1 MLSDSNILEL
11 QGEMELIYP
20 FHYNQLQPCSYDLR
34 LACDLKTIHGKT
46 IDLNDGDYTLKPNEF
61 ILGST
66 FERIS
71 IPNTISAF
79 VDGKSSLGRL
89 GIAVHITAGFIDAGF
104 EGNVT
109 LEIKNNSDKQFR
121 LSEGMLIGQL
131 IFFELK
137 SECMRPYGSDGLNNH
152 YQNSEGTILSK
163 YFYDNEEV
171 HKGGY

>member
-1 MLSDSNILEL
+1 MLSDRNILEL

-20 FHYNQLQPCSYDLR
+20 FHHDHLQPCSYDVR
-34 LACDLKTIHGKT
+34 LSDDLKTVRGKQ
-46 IDLNDGDYTLKPNEF
+46 ISLKHDDYVLKPNEF

-66 FERIS
+66 IEKVKLPS
-71 IPNTISAF
+71 TVSAF
-79 VDGKSSLGRL
+79 LDGKSGLGRK
-89 GIAVHITAGFIDAGF
+89 GIGTHITAGFIDAGF

-109 LEIKNNSDKQFR
+109 LEIKNNSDKQFK

-137 SECMRPYGSDGLNNH
+137 SECMRPYGSDGLNSH

-163 YFYDNEEV
+163 YEL
-171 HKGGY
+171 

>member
-1 MLSDSNILEL
+1 MLSDRNILEL

-20 FHYNQLQPCSYDLR
+20 FHHDHLQPCSYDVR
-34 LACDLKTIHGKT
+34 LSDDLKTVRGKQ
-46 IDLNDGDYTLKPNEF
+46 ISLKHDDYVLKPNEF

-66 FERIS
+66 IEKVKLPS
-71 IPNTISAF
+71 TVSAF
-79 VDGKSSLGRL
+79 LDGKSGLGRK
-89 GIAVHITAGFIDAGF
+89 GIGTHITAGFIDAGF

-121 LSEGMLIGQL
+121 LSKGMLIGQL

-152 YQNSEGTILSK
+152 YQNSVGTVLSK
-163 YFYDNEEV
+163 YGEDTID
-171 HKGGY
+171 

>member
-1 MLSDSNILEL
+1 MMLSDRNILEL

-20 FHYNQLQPCSYDLR
+20 FHHDHLQPCSYDVR
-34 LACDLKTIHGKT
+34 LSDDLKTVRGKQ
-46 IDLNDGDYTLKPNEF
+46 ISLKHNDYVLKPNEF

-66 FERIS
+66 IEKVKLPS
-71 IPNTISAF
+71 TVSAF
-79 VDGKSSLGRL
+79 LDGKSGLGRK
-89 GIAVHITAGFIDAGF
+89 GIGTHITAGFIDAGF

-152 YQNSEGTILSK
+152 YQNSVGTVLSK
-163 YFYDNEEV
+163 YGEDTID
-171 HKGGY
+171 

>member
-1 MLSDSNILEL
+1 MLSDRNILEL

-20 FHYNQLQPCSYDLR
+20 FHHDHLQPCSYDVR
-34 LACDLKTIHGKT
+34 LSDDLKTVRGKQ
-46 IDLNDGDYTLKPNEF
+46 ISLKHNDYVLKPNEF

-66 FERIS
+66 IEKVKLPS
-71 IPNTISAF
+71 TVSAF
-79 VDGKSSLGRL
+79 LDGKSGLGRK
-89 GIAVHITAGFIDAGF
+89 GIGTHITAGFIDAGF

-152 YQNSEGTILSK
+152 YQNSVGTVLSK
-163 YFYDNEEV
+163 YGE
-171 HKGGY
+171 

>member
-1 MLSDSNILEL
+1 MLSDRNILEL

-20 FHYNQLQPCSYDLR
+20 FHHDHLQPCSYDVR
-34 LACDLKTIHGKT
+34 LSDDLKTVRGKQ
-46 IDLNDGDYTLKPNEF
+46 ISLKHDDYVLKPNEF

-66 FERIS
+66 IEKVKLPS
-71 IPNTISAF
+71 TVSAF
-79 VDGKSSLGRL
+79 LDGKSGLGRK
-89 GIAVHITAGFIDAGF
+89 GIGTHITAGFIDAGF

-152 YQNSEGTILSK
+152 YQNSVGTVLSK
-163 YFYDNEEV
+163 YGE
-171 HKGGY
+171 

>member
-1 MLSDSNILEL
+1 MLSDRNILEL

-20 FHYNQLQPCSYDLR
+20 FHHDHLQPCSYDVR
-34 LACDLKTIHGKT
+34 LSDDLKTVRGKQ
-46 IDLNDGDYTLKPNEF
+46 ISLKHDDYVLKPNEF

-66 FERIS
+66 IEKVKLPS
-71 IPNTISAF
+71 TVSAF
-79 VDGKSSLGRL
+79 LDGKSGLGRK
-89 GIAVHITAGFIDAGF
+89 GIGTHITAGFIDAGF

-137 SECMRPYGSDGLNNH
+137 SECMRPYGDKRLNNH

-163 YFYDNEEV
+163 YGEDIID
-171 HKGGY
+171 

>member
-1 MLSDSNILEL
+1 MMISDKNTLQL

-20 FHYNQLQPCSYDLR
+20 FHHDHLQPCSYDVR
-34 LACDLKTIHGKT
+34 LSDDLKTVRGKQ
-46 IDLNDGDYTLKPNEF
+46 ISLKHDDYVLKPNEF

-66 FERIS
+66 IEKVKLPS
-71 IPNTISAF
+71 TVSAF
-79 VDGKSSLGRL
+79 LDGKSGLGRK
-89 GIAVHITAGFIDAGF
+89 GIGTHITAGFIDAGF

-152 YQNSEGTILSK
+152 YQNSVGTVLSK
-163 YFYDNEEV
+163 YGEDTIE
-171 HKGGY
+171 

>member
-1 MLSDSNILEL
+1 MLSDRNILEL

-20 FHYNQLQPCSYDLR
+20 FHHDHLQPCSYDVR
-34 LACDLKTIHGKT
+34 LSDDLKTVCGKQ
-46 IDLNDGDYTLKPNEF
+46 ISLKYNDYVLKPNEF

-66 FERIS
+66 IEKVKLPS
-71 IPNTISAF
+71 TVSAF
-79 VDGKSSLGRL
+79 FDGKSGLGRK
-89 GIAVHITAGFIDAGF
+89 GIGTHITAGFIDAGF

-137 SECMRPYGSDGLNNH
+137 SECMRPYGSDGLNSH
-152 YQNSEGTILSK
+152 YQDSVGTVLSK
-163 YFYDNEEV
+163 YGE
-171 HKGGY
+171 

>member
-1 MLSDSNILEL
+1 MLSDKNILEL

-20 FHYNQLQPCSYDLR
+20 FHYDQLQPCSYDVR
-34 LACDLKTIHGKT
+34 LSDDLKTIRGKQ
-46 IDLNDGDYTLKPNEF
+46 ISLKHNDYVLKPNEF

-66 FERIS
+66 IEKLKLPS
-71 IPNTISAF
+71 TVSAF
-79 VDGKSSLGRL
+79 LDGKSGLGRK
-89 GIAVHITAGFIDAGF
+89 GIGTHITAGFIDAGF

-121 LSEGMLIGQL
+121 LSKNMLIGQI

-137 SECMRPYGSDGLNNH
+137 DECMRPYGDKRLNNH

-163 YFYDNEEV
+163 YV
-171 HKGGY
+171 L

>member
-1 MLSDSNILEL
+1 MLSDRNILEL

-20 FHYNQLQPCSYDLR
+20 FHHDHLQPCSYDVR
-34 LACDLKTIHGKT
+34 LSDDLKTVRGKQ
-46 IDLNDGDYTLKPNEF
+46 ISLKHDDYVLKPNEF

-66 FERIS
+66 IEKVKLPS
-71 IPNTISAF
+71 TVSAF
-79 VDGKSSLGRL
+79 LDGKSGLGRK
-89 GIAVHITAGFIDAGF
+89 GIGTHITAGFIDAGF

-137 SECMRPYGSDGLNNH
+137 SECMRPYGSDELNNH
-152 YQNSEGTILSK
+152 YQNSVGTVLSK
-163 YFYDNEEV
+163 YGEDTID
-171 HKGGY
+171 

>member
-1 MLSDSNILEL
+1 M
-11 QGEMELIYP
+11 
-20 FHYNQLQPCSYDLR
+20 QLDL
-34 LACDLKTIHGKT
+34 DLP
-46 IDLNDGDYTLKPNEF
+46 Y
-61 ILGST
+61 
-66 FERIS
+66 
-71 IPNTISAF
+71 
-79 VDGKSSLGRL
+79 GKSSLGRL

-109 LEIKNNSDKQFR
+109 LEIKNNSDKQFK
-121 LSEGMLIGQL
+121 LSKDMLIGQI

-137 SECMRPYGSDGLNNH
+137 SKCMRPYGDKRLNNH

>member
-1 MLSDSNILEL
+1 MMLSDRNILEL

-20 FHYNQLQPCSYDLR
+20 FHYDQLQPCSYDVR
-34 LACDLKTIHGKT
+34 LSDDLKTVRGKQ
-46 IDLNDGDYTLKPNEF
+46 ISLKHNDYVLKPNEF

-66 FERIS
+66 FEHVS
-71 IPNTISAF
+71 IPNNISAF

-137 SECMRPYGSDGLNNH
+137 SECMRPYGSDGLNSH
-152 YQNSEGTILSK
+152 YQNSVGTVLSK
-163 YFYDNEEV
+163 YGE
-171 HKGGY
+171 

>member
-1 MLSDSNILEL
+1 MLSDRNILEL

-20 FHYNQLQPCSYDLR
+20 FHHDHLQPCSYDVR
-34 LACDLKTIHGKT
+34 LSDDLKTVRGKQ
-46 IDLNDGDYTLKPNEF
+46 ISLKHNDYVLKPNEF

-66 FERIS
+66 IEKVKLPS
-71 IPNTISAF
+71 TVSAF
-79 VDGKSSLGRL
+79 LDGKSGLGRK
-89 GIAVHITAGFIDAGF
+89 GIGTHITAGFIDAGF

-152 YQNSEGTILSK
+152 YQNSVGTVLSK
-163 YFYDNEEV
+163 YGEDIID
-171 HKGGY
+171 

>member
-1 MLSDSNILEL
+1 MMLCDRNILEL

-34 LACDLKTIHGKT
+34 LGRDLKTIRGKT
-46 IDLNDGDYTLKPNEF
+46 INLNEGDYTLKPNEF

-66 FERIS
+66 FEHVS

-89 GIAVHITAGFIDAGF
+89 GIAVHITAGFIDSGF
-104 EGNVT
+104 NGNIT
-109 LEIKNNSDKQFR
+109 LEIKNNSDKQFK
-121 LSEGMLIGQL
+121 LSKNMLIGQI

-137 SECMRPYGSDGLNNH
+137 SECMRPYGSDGLNSH
-152 YQNSEGTILSK
+152 YQNSVGTVLSK
-163 YFYDNEEV
+163 YGEDTID
-171 HKGGY
+171 

>member
-1 MLSDSNILEL
+1 MLSDRNILEL
-11 QGEMELIYP
+11 QGKMELIYP
-20 FHYNQLQPCSYDLR
+20 FHYDQLQPCSYDVR
-34 LACDLKTIHGKT
+34 LSDDLKTVRGKQ
-46 IDLNDGDYTLKPNEF
+46 ISLKHNDYVLNPNEF

-66 FERIS
+66 FEKVKLPS
-71 IPNTISAF
+71 TVSAF
-79 VDGKSSLGRL
+79 FDGKSGLGRK
-89 GIAVHITAGFIDAGF
+89 GIGTHITAGFIDAGF

-163 YFYDNEEV
+163 YGE
-171 HKGGY
+171 

>member
-1 MLSDSNILEL
+1 MMLSDRNILEL

-20 FHYNQLQPCSYDLR
+20 FYYDQLQPCSYDLR
-34 LACDLKTIHGKT
+34 LACDLKTIRGKT

-66 FERIS
+66 FERIL
-71 IPNTISAF
+71 IPNNISAF

-89 GIAVHITAGFIDAGF
+89 GIAVHITAGFIDSGF
-104 EGNVT
+104 NGNIT
-109 LEIKNNSDKQFR
+109 LEIKNNSDKQFK

-137 SECMRPYGSDGLNNH
+137 SECMRPYGSDGLNSH
-152 YQNSEGTILSK
+152 YHNSVGTVLSK
-163 YFYDNEEV
+163 YGE
-171 HKGGY
+171 

>member
-1 MLSDSNILEL
+1 MMLSDRNILEL

-20 FHYNQLQPCSYDLR
+20 FHHDHLQPCSYDVR
-34 LACDLKTIHGKT
+34 LSDDLKTVRGKQ
-46 IDLNDGDYTLKPNEF
+46 ISLKHNDYVLKPNEF

-66 FERIS
+66 IEKVKLPS
-71 IPNTISAF
+71 TVSAF
-79 VDGKSSLGRL
+79 LDGKSGLGRK
-89 GIAVHITAGFIDAGF
+89 GIGTHITAGFIDAGF

-152 YQNSEGTILSK
+152 YQNSVGTVLSK
-163 YFYDNEEV
+163 YGEDTIE
-171 HKGGY
+171 

>member
-1 MLSDSNILEL
+1 MMLSDRNILEL
-11 QGEMELIYP
+11 QGETDLIYP
-20 FHYNQLQPCSYDLR
+20 FYYNQLQPCSYDLR
-34 LACDLKTIHGKT
+34 LGCDLKTIHGKT
-46 IDLNDGDYTLKPNEF
+46 INLNDSDYTLKPNEF

-66 FERIS
+66 FEHVS
-71 IPNTISAF
+71 IPNNISAF

-109 LEIKNNSDKQFR
+109 LEIKNNSDKQFK

-137 SECMRPYGSDGLNNH
+137 SECMRPYGSDGLNSH

-163 YFYDNEEV
+163 YEL
-171 HKGGY
+171 

>member
-1 MLSDSNILEL
+1 MMLSDRNILEL

-20 FHYNQLQPCSYDLR
+20 FHHDHLQPCSYDVR
-34 LACDLKTIHGKT
+34 LSDDLKTVRGKQ
-46 IDLNDGDYTLKPNEF
+46 ISLKHDDYVLKPNEF

-66 FERIS
+66 IEKVKLPSTVSVFL
-71 IPNTISAF
+71 
-79 VDGKSSLGRL
+79 DGKSGLGRK
-89 GIAVHITAGFIDAGF
+89 GIGTHITAGFIDAGF

-152 YQNSEGTILSK
+152 YQNSVGTVLSK
-163 YFYDNEEV
+163 YGEDTID
-171 HKGGY
+171 

>member
-1 MLSDSNILEL
+1 MLSDRNILEL

-20 FHYNQLQPCSYDLR
+20 FYYDQLQPCSYDLR
-34 LACDLKTIHGKT
+34 LGRDLKTIRGKT
-46 IDLNDGDYTLKPNEF
+46 IDLNDGDYVLKPNEF

-66 FERIS
+66 FERIL
-71 IPNTISAF
+71 IPNNISAF

-137 SECMRPYGSDGLNNH
+137 SECMRPYGSDGLNSH
-152 YQNSEGTILSK
+152 YQDSVGTVLSK
-163 YFYDNEEV
+163 YGE
-171 HKGGY
+171 

>member
-1 MLSDSNILEL
+1 MMLSDRNILEL

-20 FHYNQLQPCSYDLR
+20 FHHDHLQPCSYDVR
-34 LACDLKTIHGKT
+34 LSDDLKTVRGKQ
-46 IDLNDGDYTLKPNEF
+46 ISLKHDDYVLKPNEF

-66 FERIS
+66 IEKVKLPS
-71 IPNTISAF
+71 TVSAF
-79 VDGKSSLGRL
+79 LDGKSGLGRK
-89 GIAVHITAGFIDAGF
+89 GIGTHITAGFIDAGF

-152 YQNSEGTILSK
+152 YQNSVGTVLSK
-163 YFYDNEEV
+163 YGE
-171 HKGGY
+171 

>member
-1 MLSDSNILEL
+1 MLSDRNILEL
-11 QGEMELIYP
+11 QSETDLIYP

-34 LACDLKTIHGKT
+34 LGCDLKTIRGKT

-66 FERIS
+66 FEYVS

-137 SECMRPYGSDGLNNH
+137 SECMRPYGSDGLNSH
-152 YQNSEGTILSK
+152 YQNSVGTVLSK
-163 YFYDNEEV
+163 YGE
-171 HKGGY
+171 